1 VDKLVRRIR
10 WRDPTKDED
19 ERRRFVNLRSAS
31 SFILF
36 IDSQISF
43 YQEELALDRILV
55 TETIAEEGLA
65 ALRMAAEVDIRT
77 DLIQDTLLEALPA
90 YDALVVRSGTK
101 VTAGVLAAGERLR
114 VVGRAGT
121 GVDNIDV
128 DAATRRGI
136 VVVNAPASNSVAVAE
151 LTIGLILGLA
161 RQIPQSHASLTGGK
175 WERNR
180 FMGFEV
186 RGKTLGLV
194 GLGRIGAEVARRARG
209 LEMTILAYDPVVS
222 TDRAAQIGV
231 TLAALDEVL
240 AQSDFVSLHVPL
252 IEATRNLINADR
264 LARMRP
270 TAYLVN
276 AARGGIVDEVA
287 LINALEKGQ
296 IAGAALDVFA
306 KEPPSSSP
314 LLGHPRVVVTPHLGA
329 STIEAQTL
337 TGVDVAEGVLAALAG
352 GTPRYAVNAPF
363 VPPEEW
369 GVLAPYIRLAR
380 QLGALCTQLIREPVR
395 AYEIEYRGELA
406 GVETA
411 PVRLA
416 VLQGLLTAVCEERV
430 TPVNAPLLARER
442 GLKYRERSAPEA
454 ASYAGLLV
462 LRAETS
468 DGPREFA
475 GTVLREE
482 PHIVEADGYWVDFV
496 PSGPLLF
503 TYHRDRPGM
512 IGRVGTLLGAAD
524 VNISGMYVGRQ
535 APREQAMMVLTL
547 DDPVPPAVLT
557 QINSEEDIEGAY
569 GVML

>member
-1 VDKLVRRIR
+1 
-10 WRDPTKDED
+10 
-19 ERRRFVNLRSAS
+19 
-31 SFILF
+31 
-36 IDSQISF
+36 
-43 YQEELALDRILV
+43 LDRILV
-55 TETIAEEGLA
+55 TETIADEGLA
-65 ALRMAAEVDIRT
+65 ALRAAADVDLRVDLDKAALVDILST
-77 DLIQDTLLEALPA
+77 

-101 VTAGVLAAGERLR
+101 VTAEVLAAGERLR

-151 LTIGLILGLA
+151 LTIGLILAVA
-161 RQIPQSHASLTGGK
+161 RHVPQSHASLTGGR

-209 LEMTILAYDPVVS
+209 LEMNILAYDPVVS

-231 TLAALDEVL
+231 SLATLDDVL

-252 IEATRNLINADR
+252 LDATRNLINTER
-264 LARMRP
+264 LARMKP
-270 TAYLVN
+270 TAYLLN
-276 AARGGIVDEVA
+276 AARGGIIDESA
-287 LINALEKGQ
+287 LINALERGQ

-306 KEPPSSSP
+306 KEPPIGSA
-314 LLGHPRVVVTPHLGA
+314 LLGHPRVVTTPHLGA
-329 STIEAQTL
+329 STVEAQAL

-363 VPPEEW
+363 VAPEEW
-369 GVLAPYIRLAR
+369 SVLAPYIRLGH
-380 QLGALCTQLIREPVR
+380 QLGALCTQLIHEPVR
-395 AYEIEYRGELA
+395 AYEIEYLGELSD
-406 GVETA
+406 VETA

-416 VLQGLLTAVCEERV
+416 VLQGLLAGVCEERV

-442 GLKYRERSAPEA
+442 GLKYRERSMPES

-468 DGPREFA
+468 EGPREFA
-475 GTVLREE
+475 GTVLRDE

-496 PSGPLLF
+496 PAGPLLF

-547 DDPVPPAVLT
+547 DDPVPQSVLA
-557 QINSEEDIEGAY
+557 QINAEEDIERSY
-569 GVML
+569 SVIL